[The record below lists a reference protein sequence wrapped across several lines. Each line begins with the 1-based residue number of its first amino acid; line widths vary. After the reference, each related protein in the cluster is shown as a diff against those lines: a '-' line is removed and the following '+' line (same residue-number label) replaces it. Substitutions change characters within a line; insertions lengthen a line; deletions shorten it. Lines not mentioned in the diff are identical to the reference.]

1 VTSGP
6 SRPSI
11 SVVIPTFNRRAYLPD
26 TLAPLLAEP
35 DALEVVVVV
44 DGSQDGSYELLQ
56 EVAREN
62 PRLRPLLIEN
72 RGMTDARL
80 AGARA
85 AEGEIV
91 LLLDDD
97 VRLEPG
103 VVRGH
108 ALVHADRSDLVV
120 VGGMP
125 VPGGPQSG
133 PRDYPRA
140 IYAREYERH
149 HAHWTAHP
157 DSVLSSFWEGNVSLH
172 RERLLA
178 LDPPTPRELGRAYHA
193 DRDFGLRLQRAGMT
207 GVFVEQLRGWHH
219 YSRSPSRFVRD
230 AASSGRALVL
240 LHAAH
245 SQVLGPF
252 TEQTVLA
259 HVPAPV
265 QPLVLFCARRPRP
278 VLMLDFAVRVL
289 GRLRLY
295 RPQRFAA
302 QLRRVVEQLR
312 VTRAV
317 PDGRSN
323 GEAA

>member
-1 VTSGP
+1 M
-6 SRPSI
+6 
-11 SVVIPTFNRRAYLPD
+11 VIPTFNRRAYLSD

-56 EVAREN
+56 EMARED
-62 PRLRPLLIEN
+62 PRVRPLLIEN
-72 RGMTDARL
+72 RGMTAARM
-80 AGARA
+80 AGAA
-85 AEGEIV
+85 VAEGEIV

-108 ALVHADRSDLVV
+108 ALAHADRLDLVV

-125 VPGGPQSG
+125 VLGGPQSG

-140 IYAREYERH
+140 MYAQEYEQHRVYW
-149 HAHWTAHP
+149 AAHP
-157 DSVLSSFWEGNVSLH
+157 DCVLGSFWEGNVSLH

-178 LDPPTPRELGRAYHA
+178 LDPPTPRELGRVYHA
-193 DRDFGLRLQRAGMT
+193 DRDFGLRCQRAGMT
-207 GVFVEQLRGWHH
+207 GVFVEELRGWHQ
-219 YSRSPSRFVRD
+219 YSRSPSRFVCD
-230 AASSGRALVL
+230 AASSGRGLVL

-245 SQVLGPF
+245 RQILGPF
-252 TEQTVLA
+252 TDQTVLV
-259 HVPAPV
+259 HVPAPLRSFV
-265 QPLVLFCARRPRP
+265 RLCARRPRL
-278 VLMLDFAVRVL
+278 VSVLDFVVGVL

-312 VTRAV
+312 VTRGMSV
-317 PDGRSN
+317 GGWN
-323 GEAA
+323 GETS